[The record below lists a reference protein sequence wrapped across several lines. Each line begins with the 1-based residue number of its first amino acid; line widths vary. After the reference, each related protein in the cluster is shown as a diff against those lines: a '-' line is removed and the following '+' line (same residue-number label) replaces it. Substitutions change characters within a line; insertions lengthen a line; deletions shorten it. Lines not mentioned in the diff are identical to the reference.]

1 MSTRANVHSFDAIRR
16 FRGAVVEAETDL
28 VSVLGMLRQELLRTL
43 EWLDHDR
50 PAHWQNQA
58 RLCSDRLAAARTQ
71 LARRQMITVAGH
83 RPECIDEKKELRLA
97 KQRLEHAHEMIRTVR
112 QWSIKAHRK
121 ADEYS
126 CQIGRLEQA
135 LLVDI
140 PAMRS
145 LLDRILNAL
154 DAYAD
159 SERRQTSA
167 DDASAIVSEQAS
179 NELTTSAPESMEAPH

>member
-1 MSTRANVHSFDAIRR
+1 MSARANVRSFDAIRR
-16 FRGAVVEAETDL
+16 FRGAVVAAESDL
-28 VSVLGMLRQELLRTL
+28 VAVLGMLRQELLRTL

-50 PAHWQNQA
+50 PAHWQHQA
-58 RLCSDRLAAARTQ
+58 RLCSDKLAAARTH

-83 RPECIDEKKELRLA
+83 RPECIEEKKELRLA
-97 KQRLEHAHEMIRTVR
+97 KQRLEHAQEMIRVVR

-145 LLDRILNAL
+145 LLDRILTAL

-159 SERRQTSA
+159 SAPQSVEESTTAPDLPAEGRNTQLAESTETS
-167 DDASAIVSEQAS
+167 
-179 NELTTSAPESMEAPH
+179 P